1 MKKPRILL
9 AAPKSG
15 SGKTLITCALLGA
28 LKKKG
33 LKPAAFKCG
42 PDYIDPMF
50 HRTVLKVPSENL
62 DTFFTGEETR
72 AIFAELAKDADIA
85 VMEGVMGLFDGL
97 GGTREE
103 GSAYHLAKVTST
115 PIILVVDVHGMG
127 KSMIPLIKGFLDYD
141 SEHLIK
147 GVLLNRMTES
157 FLETMRPMLQ
167 AELPVPVIG
176 FFPTRKDIHL
186 ESRHLGLMLP
196 EEIADLE
203 TQLDAAADQFLAT
216 AGLEE
221 ILAIADQAK
230 DLEDVPGGAADQ
242 AKDLEDVPGGAADQ
256 TKEGKTAAGE
266 SESSAAQTLTL
277 AVARDEAF
285 CFYYEAN
292 MRTFRKRGVAIKY
305 FSPLHDEALPPDA
318 DGILLG
324 GGYPELYAREL
335 SENESMKDSIRS
347 AIEGG
352 LPSLAECGGFMY
364 LHESLEDQ
372 EGNSY
377 PMAGLIK
384 GDVQFKG
391 KLVRFGYVELTE
403 KQPCFLP
410 EGHSI
415 KAHEFHYY
423 DSTNNGEACKAVKPV
438 TLRSWE
444 CIHEGEEHFW
454 GFPHLYYPSNE
465 EFAEHFVLE
474 MKKEKKKRGQ

>member
-15 SGKTLITCALLGA
+15 SGKTLITCAFLGA

-72 AIFAELAKDADIA
+72 DIFTELAKDTDIA

-127 KSMIPLIKGFLDYD
+127 RSMIPLIKGFLDYD
-141 SEHLIK
+141 TEHLIK
-147 GVLLNRMTES
+147 GILLNRMTES
-157 FLETMRPMLQ
+157 FLETMRPMLE
-167 AELPVPVIG
+167 AELPVPVVG
-176 FFPTRKDIHL
+176 FFPSRKDIHL

-196 EEIADLE
+196 GEIEDLE
-203 TQLDAAADQFLAT
+203 TQLDAAADQFLQT
-216 AGLEE
+216 AGFEE
-221 ILAIADQAK
+221 ILTIADSAPE
-230 DLEDVPGGAADQ
+230 LADVP
-242 AKDLEDVPGGAADQ
+242 E
-256 TKEGKTAAGE
+256 KTE
-266 SESSAAQTLTL
+266 TETAQTLTL

-292 MRTFRKRGVAIKY
+292 MRTFRKHGVAIKY
-305 FSPLHDEALPPDA
+305 FSPLHDEALPEDA

-324 GGYPELYAREL
+324 GGYPELYAKEL
-335 SENESMKDSIRS
+335 SENESMKTSIRS

-352 LPSLAECGGFMY
+352 MPSLAECGGFMY

-372 EGNSY
+372 EGNRY
-377 PMAGLIK
+377 PMVGLIK

-410 EGHSI
+410 EGASI

-444 CIHEGEEHFW
+444 CIHEDENHFW

-465 EFAEHFVLE
+465 AFAEHFAEV
-474 MKKEKKKRGQ
+474 MKKRK

>member
-15 SGKTLITCALLGA
+15 SGKTLVTCALLGA

-33 LKPAAFKCG
+33 LQPAAFKCG

-72 AIFAELAKDADIA
+72 NIFAELSKDADIA

-103 GSAYHLAKVTST
+103 GSAYHLAKITDT

-127 KSMIPLIKGFLDYD
+127 KSMIPLIRGFLDYD
-141 SEHLIK
+141 TEHLIK
-147 GVLLNRMTES
+147 GVILNRMTAS
-157 FLETMRPMLQ
+157 FLETMRPMLEE
-167 AELPVPVIG
+167 ELPVPIIG

-196 EEIADLE
+196 EEIEDLE
-203 TQLDAAADQFLAT
+203 NQLDAAADQFLET
-216 AGLEE
+216 AGLDQL
-221 ILAIADQAK
+221 LAIADQAK
-230 DLEDVPGGAADQ
+230 ALPDPFAGSS
-242 AKDLEDVPGGAADQ
+242 
-256 TKEGKTAAGE
+256 EGKT
-266 SESSAAQTLTL
+266 SEEAPILTL

-292 MRTFRKRGVAIKY
+292 MRAFRKRGVEIRF
-305 FSPLHDEALPPDA
+305 FSPLHDEKLPPNA

-324 GGYPELYAREL
+324 GGYPELYAKQL
-335 SENESMKDSIRS
+335 SENESMKASIRS
-347 AIEGG
+347 AIEGDTVNG
-352 LPSLAECGGFMY
+352 GMPSLAECGGFMY

-372 EGNSY
+372 EGRSY
-377 PMAGLIK
+377 PMVGLVK
-384 GDVQFKG
+384 GNVQFKG
-391 KLVRFGYVELTE
+391 KLIRFGYVELTE
-403 KQPCFLP
+403 KQPCFLQ

-423 DSTNNGEACKAVKPV
+423 DSTDNGDACTAVKPV
-438 TLRSWE
+438 TGRSWE
-444 CIHEGEEHFW
+444 CIHEEEDHFW

-465 EFAEHFVLE
+465 EFTEHFVSE
-474 MKKEKKKRGQ
+474 MKKYKEKRG

>member
-28 LKKKG
+28 LKKKD

-72 AIFAELAKDADIA
+72 SIFAELAKDADIA

-141 SEHLIK
+141 TEHLIK

-157 FLETMRPMLQ
+157 FLETMRPMLEE
-167 AELPVPVIG
+167 ELPVPIVG
-176 FFPTRKDIHL
+176 FFPARKDIHL

-196 EEIADLE
+196 GEIEDLE
-203 TQLDAAADQFLAT
+203 AQLNAAADQFLAT
-216 AGLEE
+216 AGFEK
-221 ILAIADQAK
+221 ILSIADQA
-230 DLEDVPGGAADQ
+230 EEITDVKPADTS
-242 AKDLEDVPGGAADQ
+242 ANISASAD
-256 TKEGKTAAGE
+256 KTP
-266 SESSAAQTLTL
+266 LTL

-292 MRTFRKRGVAIKY
+292 MRAFRKRGVEIRY
-305 FSPLHDEALPPDA
+305 FSPLHDEALPPEA

-324 GGYPELYAREL
+324 GGYPELYAKEL
-335 SENESMKDSIRS
+335 SANESMKASIRS

-352 LPSLAECGGFMY
+352 IPSLAECGGFMY
-364 LHESLEDQ
+364 LHESMEDQ
-372 EGNSY
+372 EGCSY
-377 PMAGLIK
+377 PMVGLVK
-384 GDVQFKG
+384 GAVQFKG

-403 KQPCFLP
+403 KQPCFLQ
-410 EGHSI
+410 EGQSI

-423 DSTNNGEACKAVKPV
+423 DSTNNGVAVTALKPV
-438 TLRSWE
+438 TGRSWE
-444 CIHEGEEHFW
+444 CIHEGEAYFW

-465 EFAEHFVLE
+465 EFTEHFVKV
-474 MKKEKKKRGQ
+474 MKERKQ

>member
-15 SGKTLITCALLGA
+15 SGKTLVTCALLGA

-33 LKPAAFKCG
+33 LQPAAFKCG

-72 AIFAELAKDADIA
+72 NIFAELSKDADIA

-103 GSAYHLAKVTST
+103 GSAYHLAKITDT

-127 KSMIPLIKGFLDYD
+127 KSMIPLIRGFLDYD
-141 SEHLIK
+141 TEHLIK
-147 GVLLNRMTES
+147 GVILNRMTAS
-157 FLETMRPMLQ
+157 FLETMRPMLEE
-167 AELPVPVIG
+167 ELPVPIIG

-196 EEIADLE
+196 EEIEDLE
-203 TQLDAAADQFLAT
+203 NQLDAAADQFLET
-216 AGLEE
+216 AGLDQL
-221 ILAIADQAK
+221 LAIADQAK
-230 DLEDVPGGAADQ
+230 ALPDPFAGSS
-242 AKDLEDVPGGAADQ
+242 
-256 TKEGKTAAGE
+256 EGKT
-266 SESSAAQTLTL
+266 SEEAPILTL

-292 MRTFRKRGVAIKY
+292 MRAFRKRGVEIRY
-305 FSPLHDEALPPDA
+305 FSPLHDEKLPPNA

-324 GGYPELYAREL
+324 GGYPELYAKQL
-335 SENESMKDSIRS
+335 SENESMKASIRS
-347 AIEGG
+347 AIEGDTVNG
-352 LPSLAECGGFMY
+352 GMPSLAECGGFMY

-372 EGNSY
+372 EGRSY
-377 PMAGLIK
+377 PMVGLVK
-384 GDVQFKG
+384 GNVQFKG
-391 KLVRFGYVELTE
+391 KLIRFGYVELTE
-403 KQPCFLP
+403 KQPCFLQ

-423 DSTNNGEACKAVKPV
+423 DSTDNGDACTAVKPV
-438 TLRSWE
+438 TGRSWE
-444 CIHEGEEHFW
+444 CIHEEEDHFW

-465 EFAEHFVLE
+465 EFTEHFVSE
-474 MKKEKKKRGQ
+474 MKKYKEKRG

>member
-28 LKKKG
+28 LKKKD

-62 DTFFTGEETR
+62 DTFFTGKETR
-72 AIFAELAKDADIA
+72 GIFAELAKDADIA

-141 SEHLIK
+141 TEHLIK

-157 FLETMRPMLQ
+157 FLETMRPMLE
-167 AELPVPVIG
+167 AELPVPIVG
-176 FFPTRKDIHL
+176 FFPARKDIHL

-196 EEIADLE
+196 GEIEDLE
-203 TQLDAAADQFLAT
+203 AQLNAAADQFLAT
-216 AGLEE
+216 AGFEK
-221 ILAIADQAK
+221 ILAIADQA
-230 DLEDVPGGAADQ
+230 EDITDVEPAGKAAADS
-242 AKDLEDVPGGAADQ
+242 ASAEKVP
-256 TKEGKTAAGE
+256 
-266 SESSAAQTLTL
+266 LTL

-292 MRTFRKRGVAIKY
+292 MRAFRKRGVEIRY
-305 FSPLHDEALPPDA
+305 FSPLHDKAIPPEA

-324 GGYPELYAREL
+324 GGYPELYAKEL
-335 SENESMKDSIRS
+335 SENESMKASIRS

-352 LPSLAECGGFMY
+352 MPSLAECGGFMY
-364 LHESLEDQ
+364 LHESMEDQ
-372 EGNSY
+372 EGGCY
-377 PMAGLIK
+377 PMVGLVK
-384 GDVQFKG
+384 GTVQFKG

-403 KQPCFLP
+403 KQPCFLQ

-423 DSTNNGEACKAVKPV
+423 DSTNNGEACTALKPV
-438 TLRSWE
+438 TGKSWE
-444 CIHEGEEHFW
+444 CIHEGEAQFW

-465 EFAEHFVLE
+465 EFTEHFVKV
-474 MKKEKKKRGQ
+474 MKERKQ

>member
-28 LKKKG
+28 LKKKD

-72 AIFAELAKDADIA
+72 GIFAELAKKADIA

-141 SEHLIK
+141 TEHLIK
-147 GVLLNRMTES
+147 GILLNRMTES
-157 FLETMRPMLQ
+157 FLETMRPMLE
-167 AELPVPVIG
+167 AELPVPVVG
-176 FFPTRKDIHL
+176 FFPARKDIHL

-196 EEIADLE
+196 GEIEDLE
-203 TQLDAAADQFLAT
+203 AQLDAAAEQFLAT
-216 AGLEE
+216 AGFEK
-221 ILAIADQAK
+221 ILAIADQAEE
-230 DLEDVPGGAADQ
+230 LEDIESVDNATCAGGTDTDAD
-242 AKDLEDVPGGAADQ
+242 AD
-256 TKEGKTAAGE
+256 TDTDADKAV
-266 SESSAAQTLTL
+266 SERKAMADAPALTL

-292 MRTFRKRGVAIKY
+292 MRAFQKRGVAIRY
-305 FSPLHDEALPPDA
+305 FSPLHDKELPAEA

-324 GGYPELYAREL
+324 GGYPELYAKAL
-335 SENESMKDSIRS
+335 SENESMKASIRS
-347 AIEGG
+347 AIENGM
-352 LPSLAECGGFMY
+352 PSLAECGGFMY
-364 LHESLEDQ
+364 LHETLEDQ
-372 EGNSY
+372 DGGCY
-377 PMAGLIK
+377 PMIGMIK
-384 GDVQFKG
+384 GGVQFKG

-403 KQPCFLP
+403 KQPCFLKA
-410 EGHSI
+410 GHSI

-423 DSTNNGEACKAVKPV
+423 DSTDNGDAVTAVKPV
-438 TLRSWE
+438 TGRSWE
-444 CIHEGEEHFW
+444 CIHEGLEHFW

-465 EFAEHFVLE
+465 EFTEHFVQV
-474 MKKEKKKRGQ
+474 MKERKQ

>member
-15 SGKTLITCALLGA
+15 SGKTLITCAFLGA
-28 LKKKG
+28 LKKKD

-62 DTFFTGEETR
+62 DTFFTGEATR
-72 AIFAELAKDADIA
+72 DIFADLAKDADIA

-127 KSMIPLIKGFLDYD
+127 RSMIPLIKGFLDYD
-141 SEHLIK
+141 TEHLIK
-147 GVLLNRMTES
+147 GILLNRMTES
-157 FLETMRPMLQ
+157 FLETMRPMLE
-167 AELPVPVIG
+167 AELPVPVVG
-176 FFPTRKDIHL
+176 FFPARKDIHL

-196 EEIADLE
+196 GEIEDLE
-203 TQLDAAADQFLAT
+203 MQLDAAADQFLAT
-216 AGLEE
+216 AGFDQ
-221 ILAIADQAK
+221 ICSIARAAE
-230 DLEDVPGGAADQ
+230 DLPDVKVADT
-242 AKDLEDVPGGAADQ
+242 AV
-256 TKEGKTAAGE
+256 KEGA
-266 SESSAAQTLTL
+266 SADAKPLTL

-292 MRTFRKRGVAIKY
+292 MRAFRKRGVTIRY
-305 FSPLHDEALPPDA
+305 FSPLYDAALPAEA

-324 GGYPELYAREL
+324 GGYPELYAKEL
-335 SENESMKDSIRS
+335 SENESMKASIRS

-352 LPSLAECGGFMY
+352 MPSLAECGGFMY
-364 LHESLEDQ
+364 LHESIEDQ
-372 EGNSY
+372 EGHCY
-377 PMAGLIK
+377 PMAGLVK
-384 GDVQFKG
+384 GTVQFKG

-403 KQPCFLP
+403 KQSCFLK

-423 DSTNNGEACKAVKPV
+423 DSTDNGSACTACKPV
-438 TLRSWE
+438 TGRSWE
-444 CIHEGEEHFW
+444 CIHEGKAHFW

-465 EFAEHFVLE
+465 EFTEHFVKE
-474 MKKEKKKRGQ
+474 MKERKQ